1 MSVNTGITSEFTAA
15 WKARDVEKIMSFF
28 TPDCVYHNIPMEP
41 LRGTEAIRGLIQTFV
56 GMASELEFI
65 VHHIAE
71 TSSGTVL
78 TERTDKFLIDG
89 KWVELP
95 VMGTFEFRDG
105 KISAWRDYFDL
116 EQFNKQMPKS

>member
-28 TPDCVYHNIPMEP
+28 TADCVYHNIPMEP

>member
-1 MSVNTGITSEFTAA
+1 MSINTGITSEFTAA
-15 WKARDVEKIMSFF
+15 WKDRDVEKIMSFF
-28 TPDCVYHNIPMEP
+28 TADCVYHNIPMDP

>member
-28 TPDCVYHNIPMEP
+28 TPDCLYHNIPMEP

-78 TERTDKFLIDG
+78 TERIDRFLIDG

>member
-15 WKARDVEKIMSFF
+15 WKTRDVEKIMSFF
-28 TPDCVYHNIPMEP
+28 TPDCLYHNIPMEP

-78 TERTDKFLIDG
+78 TERVDKFLIDG

>member
-28 TPDCVYHNIPMEP
+28 TADCLYHNIPMDP

>member
-1 MSVNTGITSEFTAA
+1 MSVNTGITNDFTAA

-28 TPDCVYHNIPMEP
+28 TPDCLYHNIPMEP